1 MIKKITILMLIYF
14 WVFQSADAQTYLHGY
29 DVISLSEAA
38 SCGLLPQ
45 SNRLTT
51 DQAFEKLKQVDP
63 DPVKKSSKDMN
74 GESWWLDDML
84 VTIVT
89 RRISA
94 QNPKEDLLSTQKSN
108 APEILYREG
117 TPPDHTAAN
126 DYFSEIKSVNN
137 FDVLIDYFKTRSNY
151 KSFLIQDKEGKFKI
165 MGTIYVKKQ
174 DATKA
179 HTLINTILNKLSFK

>member
-1 MIKKITILMLIYF
+1 MKKIIILMLVCL
-14 WVFQSADAQTYLHGY
+14 WAFQDADAQTYLQGY
-29 DVISLSEAA
+29 NVISLSEAA
-38 SCGLLPQ
+38 TCDLLPQ

-117 TPPDHTAAN
+117 TTPDRTAAN

-179 HTLINTILNKLSFK
+179 HALINTILNKLSFK